1 MELLQEKKKIPCL
14 LICRSGRRRDVHDN
28 KKVFLFMPFLRGH
41 LSPQKGGA
49 WLHMN
54 NSQGACRVGRRPP
67 KKSALFEIEKKKV
80 SSYMCTLAW
89 HVFFPGRLSSATTRK
104 VPSPNPFLLAAKARL
119 QGRKR
124 GGGGGKWS
132 SAHRKTLSFS
142 SPPPSL
148 RGFERGHHRCLHL
161 LMMMLTIPFLQNAH
175 FFYLCRIILSSKSA
189 KVLCKVEM
197 K

>member
-1 MELLQEKKKIPCL
+1 MELFQEKKIVPCL

-142 SPPPSL
+142 SPPPHPWGGL
-148 RGFERGHHRCLHL
+148 RGGIIGAYIYLWWCWQYRFCKTH
-161 LMMMLTIPFLQNAH
+161 I
-175 FFYLCRIILSSKSA
+175 FFTYAVLFWVA
-189 KVLCKVEM
+189 KVQKFYAR
-197 K
+197 